1 MSKAWEWLN
10 GRKTLIAALIAVVI
24 LRLQDNGVEVP
35 VWLQTIN
42 DVFLALGIAHKA
54 AKSVPG
60 ATKALGSLV
69 LVAVSLGACAT
80 SDQATPATQA
90 LGEGNK
96 DMSIAMFDSVAT
108 TRRGA
113 KLKDGE
119 DSRGG
124 TFAEPVTYIEVELV
138 PYDVYRPILNEDGT
152 PALDDSGDPRIET
165 TVKYREIR
173 TTRPVLG
180 PDGKPIMRTA
190 SGFRNLVLNYGEI
203 RQTQTSSGES
213 SGTQAQDQRPTSS
226 PTNTPSTP
234 VNVSGVPALT
244 GQ

>member
-1 MSKAWEWLN
+1 MN
-10 GRKTLIAALIAVVI
+10 KTYLVAIVGGILAALLAAGVEIPEWIWALLGAAGLATTRAAITKAGAVVPA
-24 LRLQDNGVEVP
+24 LV
-35 VWLQTIN
+35 
-42 DVFLALGIAHKA
+42 LALM
-54 AKSVPG
+54 
-60 ATKALGSLV
+60 
-69 LVAVSLGACAT
+69 LGACAT
-80 SDQATPATQA
+80 SDQATPARQN

-96 DMSIAMFDSVAT
+96 DMAISMFDSVAT
-108 TRRGA
+108 TRSTA